1 MIYHSNKQYYQN
13 NKLMDSI
20 KELQYKKVTLKVV
33 QTHVKVN
40 NERYILT
47 TSKDVIKVLNIVQCQ
62 NNKIVLNGNTFENL
76 ILL

>member
-47 TSKDVIKVLNIVQCQ
+47 TSEDVIKVLNIVQCQ